1 MYSGDAT
8 EATGSKEAE
17 TQQRKVEMNTYVQL
31 EVDTNN
37 HSCIPRVCRFSVA
50 KLTLFNDH
58 SPVLLAVKLDVSK
71 RSLRTVEFPLCVE
84 EPKCSVFSA
93 GLNLHYSLIY
103 PHFLKKDANLLY
115 FYIQKKNK
123 YKNRTILGY
132 KTLAFSYI
140 DLSSIL
146 QKPFSDELP
155 LLCSI
160 NGTKEEAQKV
170 VGSLRIH
177 SLIRYVIVFY
187 LFNKK
192 KKTSIV
198 LEIYKY

>member
-1 MYSGDAT
+1 MYSSGVT
-8 EATGSKEAE
+8 ESTGGKETE
-17 TQQRKVEMNTYVQL
+17 MQQRKVEMNTYVQL
-31 EVDTNN
+31 EVDSNN
-37 HSCIPRVCRFSVA
+37 HACIPRVCRFSVA
-50 KLTLFNDH
+50 KLTLFNDQ

-71 RSLRTVEFPLCVE
+71 RSLRTVEFPVFIE
-84 EPKCSVFSA
+84 EAKHSVFFA
-93 GLNLHYSLIY
+93 DLNLHYSLIY

-155 LLCSI
+155 LFCST
-160 NGTKEEAQKV
+160 NGAKEEAQKV
-170 VGSLRIH
+170 IGSLRIH
-177 SLIRYVIVFY
+177 SLIRYVIQ
-187 LFNKK
+187 
-192 KKTSIV
+192 
-198 LEIYKY
+198 